1 MMAVGDDARAANY
14 LLVPNTG
21 EEGRVRWGAREI
33 NRTRDYIANVNG
45 RIPGIW
51 PVAQGG
57 TGGNTPATARAG
69 LNLLGKMSMGTG
81 DPPADG
87 QNGDIYFKY
96 TP

>member
-1 MMAVGDDARAANY
+1 MAVGDSARDVNY

-33 NRTRDYIANVNG
+33 NRTRDYIADIYK

-51 PVAQGG
+51 AVTQGG
-57 TGGNTPATARAG
+57 TGGNTPATARVG
-69 LNLLGKMSMGTG
+69 LELLGKMTMGTG
-81 DPPADG
+81 NPPADG